1 MPYPKKP
8 RQENTSSEYMSTAP
22 TSTSVAPVMA
32 PRTPSA
38 TGGAP
43 KLATQPR
50 SLRPM
55 WQKSTMPVPPNMNLA
70 QAQDQLKDLSGQ
82 IKQRL
87 DNAIKQNPAIM
98 ARNPRFFRTYQE
110 FPDGVAT
117 MMARRAHTDQIVGSG
132 PVADYMKFLEGLGE

>member
-8 RQENTSSEYMSTAP
+8 RQENSNAEAMSVAP
-22 TSTSVAPVMA
+22 AAPKVAPVMA
-32 PRTPSA
+32 PPIPSA
-38 TGGAP
+38 TSGAP

-50 SLRPM
+50 SLRQM
-55 WQKSTMPVPPNMNLA
+55 WQNTSMPAPPNINLA
-70 QAQDQLKDLSGQ
+70 QAQEQLKSLSGQ
-82 IKQRL
+82 IRQRL
-87 DNAIKQNPAIM
+87 DTAITQNPAIA

-110 FPDGVAT
+110 FPEGVAT